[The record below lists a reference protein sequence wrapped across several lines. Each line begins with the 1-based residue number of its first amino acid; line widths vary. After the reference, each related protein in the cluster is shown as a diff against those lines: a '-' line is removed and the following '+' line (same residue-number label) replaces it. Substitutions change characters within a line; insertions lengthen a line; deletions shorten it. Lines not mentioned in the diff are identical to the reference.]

1 MMGVIEFLDQLGSNA
16 RLRERLLAGAPAEL
30 ERALATSGISPELR
44 SALLA
49 GDELRLGELLG
60 AQPNVC
66 CLIVKPDPAQ
76 PDEEEEEEDEEEDEK
91 DKAFV

>member
-1 MMGVIEFLDQLGSNA
+1 MMDVIEFLDQLGSNA
-16 RLRERLLAGAPAEL
+16 RLRDRLLAGAPAEL
-30 ERALATSGISPELR
+30 ERALAASGISPELR

-49 GDELRLGELLG
+49 GDAPRLGELLG

-76 PDEEEEEEDEEEDEK
+76 PDEEEEEEEEEEDT

>member
-1 MMGVIEFLDQLGSNA
+1 MMDVIEFLDQLGRNA
-16 RLRERLLAGAPAEL
+16 RLRQASPVEL
-30 ERALATSGISPELR
+30 ERALAANGISAELR

-49 GDELRLGELLG
+49 GDEPRLSELLG

-76 PDEEEEEEDEEEDEK
+76 PDEDEEEEDEEEET